1 MKPSNIACVV
11 FMIVG
16 ACIVGASFVYLMVVP
31 EADGGGLGNMG
42 SNLNFIGLIVGGG
55 LLLLAVGVLWI
66 VYNFFWKSSP
76 TAPSQS
82 EADDEESR

>member
-1 MKPSNIACVV
+1 
-11 FMIVG
+11 MIVG

-31 EADGGGLGNMG
+31 EADGGGMGNMG

-66 VYNFFWKSSP
+66 VYNFFWQSSSS
-76 TAPSQS
+76 TGPSRS
-82 EADDEESR
+82 EGDDEESR

>member
-1 MKPSNIACVV
+1 
-11 FMIVG
+11 MIVG

-31 EADGGGLGNMG
+31 EADGGGMGNMG

-66 VYNFFWKSSP
+66 VYNFFWQSSSS
-76 TAPSQS
+76 TGPSQS
-82 EADDEESR
+82 EGYDEESR